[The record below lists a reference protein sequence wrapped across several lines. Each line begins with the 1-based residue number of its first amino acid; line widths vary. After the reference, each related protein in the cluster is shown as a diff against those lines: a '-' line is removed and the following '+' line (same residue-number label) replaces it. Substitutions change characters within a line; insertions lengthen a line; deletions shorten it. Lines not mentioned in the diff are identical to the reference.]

1 MSELTSTTL
10 DLEHIEHEATE
21 KTVFGFWV
29 YLMTDCVLFA
39 GLFALPLVIHTVARI
54 LA

>member
-1 MSELTSTTL
+1 MARTIRRAWERGTMEL
-10 DLEHIEHEATE
+10 
-21 KTVFGFWV
+21 
-29 YLMTDCVLFA
+29 VLFA